1 MLVASLILGA
11 VALLFVHLY
20 RTALR
25 ENRALANYA
34 LLILLDDGVCGVQRK
49 GLADVVKSIDAKNAG
64 ELGIKVG
71 VAAVAV
77 RYFFEGAAGSD
88 RGDIVR
94 EIIEIVK
101 EVVRRDDE
109 LPDPFDDAPGG

>member
-25 ENRALANYA
+25 ENRALVNYA

-49 GLADVVKSIDAKNAG
+49 GLADLVKSIDAKNAG

-71 VAAVAV
+71 VATTQLAERLSLNTLVI
-77 RYFFEGAAGSD
+77 GGLLWKL
-88 RGDIVR
+88 R
-94 EIIEIVK
+94 EMK
-101 EVVRRDDE
+101 R
-109 LPDPFDDAPGG
+109 

>member
-1 MLVASLILGA
+1 MSWMLVASLILGA

-25 ENRALANYA
+25 ENRALVNYA

-49 GLADVVKSIDAKNAG
+49 GLADLVKSIDTKNAG

-71 VAAVAV
+71 VATTQLAE
-77 RYFFEGAAGSD
+77 RLSLNTLFIGGLLWKL
-88 RGDIVR
+88 R
-94 EIIEIVK
+94 EMK
-101 EVVRRDDE
+101 R
-109 LPDPFDDAPGG
+109 